1 MSFATAM
8 GVTVGAM
15 ESFARAPTT
24 LSALPH
30 LLSQLN
36 FAVSKIQLAH
46 DMETADPRIPQALW
60 RGFMDNLKEKN
71 DVRQRKR
78 ADERRVSRQ
87 EEIRL
92 RNKRQKVAKPISRT
106 QELYNERLAMT
117 RQVTGEAVS
126 SARAAEIWQGAQFT
140 AESEEINT
148 LGRNRKKRQMFVPM
162 AMYM

>member
-15 ESFARAPTT
+15 ESSARAPMT

-78 ADERRVSRQ
+78 VDARRVSRQ

-92 RNKRQKVAKPISRT
+92 RNKRQKVTKPISRT

-117 RQVTGEAVS
+117 RHCQVTGEALS
-126 SARAAEIWQGAQFT
+126 SARAAEMARCAVHCG
-140 AESEEINT
+140 
-148 LGRNRKKRQMFVPM
+148 KRRDKHTR
-162 AMYM
+162 

>member
-92 RNKRQKVAKPISRT
+92 RNKRQKVTKPISRT
-106 QELYNERLAMT
+106 QELYNERLTMT